1 MNVFMNALPR
11 LIVLACAGICI
22 LTTAGVFP
30 VSAADTAEKKESAS
44 DKTQT
49 KPQKSVQQIIFEEQ
63 KIEGKIRRPQMVLI
77 KADERPSFPSM
88 VLTNL
93 GRNASIAEFVDPS
106 VIEKTPNLGAFQFE
120 GNRISNL
127 VK

>member
-1 MNVFMNALPR
+1 
-11 LIVLACAGICI
+11 
-22 LTTAGVFP
+22 
-30 VSAADTAEKKESAS
+30 
-44 DKTQT
+44 
-49 KPQKSVQQIIFEEQ
+49 
-63 KIEGKIRRPQMVLI
+63 
-77 KADERPSFPSM
+77 M

-106 VIEKTPNLGAFQFE
+106 VIEKTPNQGAFQFE

>member
-1 MNVFMNALPR
+1 MNAFLSVFPR
-11 LIVLACAGICI
+11 LGERACVRIGIILIGAVL
-22 LTTAGVFP
+22 TAQ
-30 VSAADTAEKKESAS
+30 SADNSGKKESAA
-44 DKTQT
+44 DKAQS
-49 KPQKSVQQIIFEEQ
+49 KSKSNLQQIIFEEER
-63 KIEGKIRRPQMVLI
+63 IEGKIRRPQMVLI
-77 KADERPSFPSM
+77 KADERPAFQSM

-106 VIEKTPNLGAFQFE
+106 VIEKTPNQGAFQFA